1 MYLRWTLLVV
11 LFAACASRLPHGA
24 LPPQGT
30 DRVALEAAVAT
41 WRELGLGWSPL
52 CAEEMQRVRVVI
64 AEPTTFTELCRN
76 RPSSAGG
83 RLYACST
90 KQYENAWPV
99 SLINNDYVPLLVIS
113 ALQPQ
118 RHREELVVHE
128 AMHWLGDCSGRGI
141 DHAHADDRV
150 WQGVLV
156 AATERLHEAGDVD
169 AGRARMALHRSSRRC
184 DKTICSR

>member
-1 MYLRWTLLVV
+1 MRWLVTAVLL
-11 LFAACASRLPHGA
+11 AGCASS
-24 LPPQGT
+24 LPPGAVSPQGNH
-30 DRVALEAAVAT
+30 RIALEAAVAT
-41 WRELGLGWSPL
+41 WRELGLNWDSL
-52 CAEEMQRVRVVI
+52 CVEEMRRVRVVI
-64 AEPTTFTELCRN
+64 AEPETFTELCRN

-90 KQYENAWPV
+90 KQYESAWPV
-99 SLINNDYVPLLVIS
+99 SMVDGDYVPLLVIS

-118 RHREELVVHE
+118 AHREELVIHE

-156 AATERLHEAGDVD
+156 TATARLHEASRDD
-169 AGRARMALHRSSRRC
+169 QRHSHIALQRSAKRC
-184 DKTICSR
+184 EKSTCSR